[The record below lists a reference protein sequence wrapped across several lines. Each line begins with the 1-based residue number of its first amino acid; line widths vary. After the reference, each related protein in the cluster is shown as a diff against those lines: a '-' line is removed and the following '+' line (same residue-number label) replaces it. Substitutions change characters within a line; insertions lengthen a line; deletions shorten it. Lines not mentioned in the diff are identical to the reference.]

1 MPESNRGVLL
11 GAGAYL
17 MWGLSTLY
25 WPLVSAAGATE
36 VIAHRMVWSL
46 FTVLALLALRAHW
59 RWLLPVLRRPRQLAM
74 LAGAAAVISVNWG
87 LFVYTVNSGQ
97 TSQAALGYFINPLVS
112 VLVGVLLFAER
123 LRRAQVA
130 AVALGAVAV
139 AVLSVAYGGVPW
151 LSLGMACS
159 FATYGALKK
168 TAGLDGVESLA
179 VETLLLFVPAA
190 GYIAFLQV
198 GGSGTFTAE
207 SPWHTAALVGSGVV
221 TALPLLAFGAAARRV
236 PLSMLGL
243 LQFIVPV
250 MQFLFAWLVFEE
262 PMPASRWVGF
272 AIVWLALVV
281 FVTDMLRTA
290 RRTPGGEAAP
300 SGAARSPRGGRAAP
314 RSAHKAAKWPDPD
327 EPVA

>member
-1 MPESNRGVLL
+1 MPSSDRGVLL

-25 WPLVSAAGATE
+25 WPLVSAAGASE

-46 FTVLALLALRAHW
+46 LTVLALLALRAHW
-59 RWLLPVLRRPRQLAM
+59 RWLLPLLRQPRRLAM

-112 VLVGVLLFAER
+112 VLVGVVFFAER

-130 AVALGAVAV
+130 AVALGAAAV
-139 AVLSVAYGGVPW
+139 AVLSLAYGGVPW
-151 LSLGMACS
+151 LSLGMAFS

-168 TAGLDGVESLA
+168 LVGLDGVESFA
-179 VETLLLFVPAA
+179 AETLLLLLPAGCYIVSLQAA
-190 GYIAFLQV
+190 GT
-198 GGSGTFTAE
+198 GTFIDV

-221 TALPLLAFGAAARRV
+221 TAMPLLAFGAAARRI

-250 MQFLFAWLVFEE
+250 MQFLFAWLLFNEE
-262 PMPASRWVGF
+262 MPPSRWAGF
-272 AIVWLALVV
+272 AIVWCALVV
-281 FVTDMLRTA
+281 FATDMLRHSPRA
-290 RRTPGGEAAP
+290 QRTGGGPRVAAP
-300 SGAARSPRGGRAAP
+300 AERPGAPP
-314 RSAHKAAKWPDPD
+314 
-327 EPVA
+327 

>member
-1 MPESNRGVLL
+1 MPESNRGVLF

-25 WPLVSAAGATE
+25 WPLVAAAGATE

-46 FTVLALLALRAHW
+46 LTVLSVLALRAHW
-59 RWLLPVLRRPRQLAM
+59 RWLLPTLRRPRQLAM

-97 TSQAALGYFINPLVS
+97 TSQAALGYFINPLMS
-112 VLVGVLLFAER
+112 VLVGVLFFSER

-151 LSLGMACS
+151 LSLGMAAS

-168 TAGLDGVESLA
+168 IAGLDGVESLA
-179 VETLLLFVPAA
+179 VETLLLFLPAT
-190 GYIAFLQV
+190 GYIVFLQAT
-198 GGSGTFTAE
+198 GAGTFATG
-207 SPWHTAALVGSGVV
+207 SPWHSVALVGSGVV
-221 TALPLLAFGAAARRV
+221 TALPLLAFGAAAQRV
-236 PLSMLGL
+236 PLTMLGL

-262 PMPASRWVGF
+262 QMSPSRWIGF
-272 AIVWLALVV
+272 AIVWTALAV
-281 FVTDMLRTA
+281 FVTDMLRNNSRAQSA
-290 RRTPGGEAAP
+290 RAP
-300 SGAARSPRGGRAAP
+300 ARPAG
-314 RSAHKAAKWPDPD
+314 SAEPATDP
-327 EPVA
+327 PKP

>member
-1 MPESNRGVLL
+1 MPESNRGVLF

-25 WPLVSAAGATE
+25 WPLVSAAGAAE

-46 FTVLALLALRAHW
+46 LTVLAVLALRAHW
-59 RWLLPVLRRPRQLAM
+59 RWIADLLRRPRRIAV
-74 LAGAAAVISVNWG
+74 LAGAAAVISLNWG

-112 VLVGVLLFAER
+112 VLVGVVFFAER

-130 AVALGAVAV
+130 AVLLGAAAV
-139 AVLSVAYGGVPW
+139 AVLSLAYGGVPW
-151 LSLGMACS
+151 LSLGMAFS

-168 TAGLDGVESLA
+168 IAGLDGVESLA
-179 VETLLLFVPAA
+179 AETLVLFLPAA
-190 GYIAFLQV
+190 GFIVFLQAT
-198 GGSGTFTAE
+198 GSGTFTGVSA
-207 SPWHTAALVGSGVV
+207 WHTAALVGSGVV

-250 MQFLFAWLVFEE
+250 MQFLFAWLVFGEE
-262 PMPASRWVGF
+262 MSPSRWIGF
-272 AIVWLALVV
+272 AIVWTALVV
-281 FVTDMLRTA
+281 FVTDMLRHNA
-290 RRTPGGEAAP
+290 RGGGRRGAAERSAAP
-300 SGAARSPRGGRAAP
+300 PETAADPRRP
-314 RSAHKAAKWPDPD
+314 
-327 EPVA
+327 

>member
-1 MPESNRGVLL
+1 MPDSDRGVLL

-25 WPLVSAAGATE
+25 WPLVSAAGASE

-46 FTVLALLALRAHW
+46 LTVLALLALRSHW
-59 RWLLPVLRRPRQLAM
+59 RWLLPLLRRPRRLAM

-112 VLVGVLLFAER
+112 VLVGVVFFAER

-130 AVALGAVAV
+130 AVVLGAAAV

-151 LSLGMACS
+151 LSLGMAFS

-168 TAGLDGVESLA
+168 LIGLDGVESLTA
-179 VETLLLFVPAA
+179 ETLLLFLPAG
-190 GYIAFLQV
+190 GYILFLQV
-198 GGSGTFTAE
+198 TDAGTFVDV

-221 TALPLLAFGAAARRV
+221 TALPLLAFGAAASRI

-250 MQFLFAWLVFEE
+250 MQFLFAWLLFNEQ
-262 PMPASRWVGF
+262 MPPSRWVGF
-272 AIVWLALVV
+272 GIVWCALVV
-281 FVTDMLRTA
+281 FVTDMLRHNA
-290 RRTPGGEAAP
+290 GAQRGEGGRRGAAP
-300 SGAARSPRGGRAAP
+300 PEQPDGAVKPTTDP
-314 RSAHKAAKWPDPD
+314 KA
-327 EPVA
+327 